1 MSLRNLTVFIADAD
15 EPSGRALIGRL
26 AGQGAQLAL
35 NSPSGGAAIEAELE
49 AARAAGARV
58 LPLHLDLCSRE
69 ALAGGIARIEAELGL
84 IGLLVHNRQR
94 CERATI
100 AECSESLFL
109 DILDANAKSA
119 FLCTQAIGGRMAER
133 GSGSIVYV
141 TSIHAEKP
149 TGASF
154 AYSASQGAIGM
165 LAAEA
170 ALELGRRGVRVN
182 TVQLG
187 PVQGP
192 STELVSPLSALYDDY
207 ERKTPLRTAQASD
220 LASLAI
226 YLAGDTAGALHGATI
241 RLDGGLLLHYMDH
254 KMKPPS
260 DDTAHD
266 IGRRLRAD
274 KRGGD

>member
-15 EPSGRALIGRL
+15 EPSGRALIGRF

-35 NSPSGGAAIEAELE
+35 NSPSGGAAIGAELE
-49 AARAAGARV
+49 AAKTAGARV
-58 LPLHLDLCSRE
+58 LPLRLDLCSQE
-69 ALAGGIARIEAELGL
+69 SLADGVARIEAELGP
-84 IGLLVHNRQR
+84 IGLLIHNRQR
-94 CERATI
+94 CEQATI
-100 AECSESLFL
+100 AKCSESLFL

-119 FLCTQAIGGRMAER
+119 FLCTQAIGRRMAER

-141 TSIHAEKP
+141 TSINAEKP

-154 AYSASQGAIGM
+154 AYSASQGAIAM

-187 PVQGP
+187 PLLGP
-192 STELVSPLSALYDDY
+192 SADFVSPLSTLYDDY
-207 ERKTPLRTAQASD
+207 ERKTPLRPAQASD

-226 YLAGDTAGALHGATI
+226 YLVGETAGALHGATI

-260 DDTAHD
+260 DDTAHVSGHD
-266 IGRRLRAD
+266 LRAD
-274 KRGGD
+274 QRGGH

>member
-35 NSPSGGAAIEAELE
+35 NSPSGGAVIGAELE
-49 AARAAGARV
+49 AAKTAGARV
-58 LPLHLDLCSRE
+58 LPLRLDLCSRE
-69 ALAGGIARIEAELGL
+69 SLADGVARIEVELGP
-84 IGLLVHNRQR
+84 IGLLIHNRQR
-94 CERATI
+94 CEQATM

-119 FLCTQAIGGRMAER
+119 FICTQAIGSRMAER

-154 AYSASQGAIGM
+154 AYSASQGAIAM

-187 PVQGP
+187 PLQGP
-192 STELVSPLSALYDDY
+192 AAVPVSPLSTLYDDY
-207 ERKTPLRTAQASD
+207 ERKTPLRPAQASD

-226 YLAGDTAGALHGATI
+226 YLSGETAGALHGATI

-260 DDTAHD
+260 DDTAHEIEPD
-266 IGRRLRAD
+266 LRAD
-274 KRGGD
+274 KRGGV